1 MDSSL
6 VDKALNVHSR
16 NAFRII
22 VRLVNETAMAQ
33 AFKVKTTGPHTEV
46 VSETKQ
52 RRALPR
58 RACRADFPKIHNALE
73 KPREGT
79 HSARSD

>member
-33 AFKVKTTGPHTEV
+33 AFKVKTTGP
-46 VSETKQ
+46 Q
-52 RRALPR
+52 RWSV
-58 RACRADFPKIHNALE
+58 
-73 KPREGT
+73 KPNSGVLCPGEHAELTFLRFT
-79 HSARSD
+79 MR